1 MLIGRNLPKIM
12 LIALL
17 AAVIYFVA
25 REILI
30 RRILTLP
37 QLAIIIATLSALL
50 FLLLKYGGAILGLFQ
65 RFLPQLLSLIF

>member
-1 MLIGRNLPKIM
+1 MPKIM

-37 QLAIIIATLSALL
+37 QLAIIIATVSALL
-50 FLLLKYGGAILGLFQ
+50 FLLLKYGGAILGLLQ
-65 RFLPQLLSLIF
+65 RFLPQFLSLIF

>member
-1 MLIGRNLPKIM
+1 MIGWNLPKII

-17 AAVIYFVA
+17 AAAIYLVV

-37 QLAIIIATLSALL
+37 QLAIIIAIMSAIL
-50 FLLLKYGGAILGLFQ
+50 FLLLKYGAVILGLLQ